1 MAPFRNVAHTLAY
14 TSGTYADPAIFLVA
28 VAAAAAAAGMS
39 FLVDVL

>member
-1 MAPFRNVAHTLAY
+1 MAPFRNVAHTLAH

-28 VAAAAAAAGMS
+28 PAAAGMS